1 MKVHGL
7 ILAPAIALLAICPP
21 AGAQDTLDG
30 LGHVQGYTGV
40 EFDTRAE
47 RYDILVD
54 ASQPEDPA
62 IGRYRTIHAAYE
74 AAPPGIPGR
83 PTIIG
88 LMPDVYQLNGTEAD
102 TGLHITKSDITLIGL
117 TQDRRSVVLADNR
130 GNRQGASNNGF
141 SMMVDAD
148 GFSAINL
155 TILNHCNLDYDYP
168 GDPSKDLAR
177 RSDVITQAVALQ
189 ARGDRHV
196 YSHVAFL
203 SRLDTLF
210 NMTERSYF
218 THSYLEGTDDYLGAP
233 GASVWEDS
241 EINFIEGGGIL
252 FAGGTTFIRTRFR
265 ATRPMQ
271 FYKVP
276 VAPVALIESI
286 LPDVPIAWFG
296 WRAPST
302 TSEYSLTWR
311 TKTESGQ
318 PVTIID
324 STVGEPRRTISR
336 ELTDEQARAFHPWNV
351 LRWTAAGVDDGWDPA
366 NARAGYK
373 GAEPLPFRL
382 QLTGGA
388 TRMRT
393 GEQPATISARV
404 FPSGSTRHIRWNAA
418 SPLVSLSADEGES
431 VTVTAAN
438 HTDRTQIVPIEVR
451 TDNGFTSRALVT
463 VDPAYRPAP
472 VLAGAPVIEAD
483 GPHRMRLEYT
493 LGALDGRTDQSLV
506 RWLACADATCARPEV
521 VAVSRGDVP
530 LRDLDVSPSLA
541 GRYIMAAVEPKH
553 DLSRPGPAHRSA
565 VIRAVPAEQADTA
578 SADFRSLPDSSV
590 AGRWEGDWRL
600 TGAWS
605 SEAPLD
611 DGSWGLRVGRED
623 STLLYVGRPSAG
635 DMDVSVVLD
644 TDKLEGQG
652 FSIPG
657 SPQDDGRPRA
667 DILFKYDPATRRGYA
682 LRFWRSTR
690 SATAVVFQLYRITD
704 GQGTPLGPEDQ
715 LTGVLK
721 PRTTIRISVRGND
734 VTVSGTNTADAETL
748 NLAGTIDPN
757 GYGGAGFY
765 WTASGFGGSAV
776 LRTFEVDYLPDP
788 STR

>member
-1 MKVHGL
+1 MKTDGL
-7 ILAPAIALLAICPP
+7 LPAMALALLAIGSP
-21 AGAQDTLDG
+21 AGAQDTLAE
-30 LGHVQGYTGV
+30 LGHVHGYSGV
-40 EFDTRAE
+40 EFDTRAA

-54 ASQPEDPA
+54 ASRPEDPA
-62 IGRYRTIHAAYE
+62 HGRYRTIHAAYE
-74 AAPPGIPGR
+74 AAPPGMPGR
-83 PTIIG
+83 PTVIA
-88 LMPDVYQLNGTEAD
+88 LMPDVYQLNGTETE
-102 TGLHITKSDITLIGL
+102 TGLHITKADITLMGL

-130 GNRQGASNNGF
+130 GNRQGANNNGF

-168 GDPSKDLAR
+168 GDPSKDLSK

-218 THSYLEGTDDYLGAP
+218 THAYLEGTDDYLGAP

-265 ATRPMQ
+265 ATLPMQ

-296 WRAPST
+296 WRAPE
-302 TSEYSLTWR
+302 TSSEHSLTWR
-311 TKTESGQ
+311 TRTESGQ

-324 STVGEPRRTISR
+324 SIVGEPRRTISR
-336 ELTDEQARAFHPWNV
+336 ELTDDQARAFQPWNV
-351 LRWTAAGVDDGWDPA
+351 LRWTAEGVDDGWDPA
-366 NARAGYK
+366 DARAGYE
-373 GAEPLPFRL
+373 GDGPLPFRL
-382 QLTGGA
+382 QLTKGA
-388 TRMRT
+388 IRLRT
-393 GEQPATISARV
+393 GEQAAAITAKVYP
-404 FPSGSTRHIRWNAA
+404 PGSTRRLRWQAP
-418 SPLVSLSADEGES
+418 SPLVSLSAAEGES

-451 TDNGFTSRALVT
+451 TDNDFVSRAVVT
-463 VDPAYRPAP
+463 VDPAYRPTP
-472 VLAGAPVIEAD
+472 LLTGAPVIVAE
-483 GPHRMRLEYT
+483 GPRQMRVEYT
-493 LGALDGRTDQSLV
+493 LDGLDGRTDQSPV
-506 RWLACADATCARPEV
+506 SWSTCADAACTRSEV

-530 LRDLDVSPSLA
+530 LRTLAVSPNLA
-541 GRYIMAAVEPKH
+541 GRYIMAAVEPRH
-553 DLSRPGPAHRSA
+553 DLSRPGPAHSTAA
-565 VIRAVPAEQADTA
+565 VRLPAAAPADSA

-590 AGRWEGDWRL
+590 AARWEGDWRL

-611 DGSWGLRVGRED
+611 DQGWGLRVGKED

-667 DILFKYDPATRRGYA
+667 DILFKYDPETRTGYA
-682 LRFWRSTR
+682 LRFWRSIR
-690 SATAVVFQLYRITD
+690 SATAVVFQLYRIAD
-704 GQGTPLGPEDQ
+704 GHGTPLSAEDQ

-721 PRTTIRISVRGND
+721 PQTAIRISVRGDN
-734 VTVSGTNTADAETL
+734 VTVSGANTTDAGTL
-748 NLAGTIDPN
+748 SLSGTIDPN

-765 WTASGFGGSAV
+765 WTASGFGGSVV
-776 LRTFEVDYLPDP
+776 LRHFEVIY
-788 STR
+788 

>member
-1 MKVHGL
+1 MNASAL
-7 ILAPAIALLAICPP
+7 LLAPVLALLAVCSP
-21 AGAQDTLDG
+21 AGAQDTLAG
-30 LGHVQGYTGV
+30 LGHVQGYTGID
-40 EFDTRAE
+40 FDTRAE

-54 ASQPEDPA
+54 ASRPEDPA
-62 IGRYRTIHAAYE
+62 SGRYRTIHAAYA
-74 AAPPGIPGR
+74 AAPAGMPGR

-102 TGLHITKSDITLIGL
+102 TGLHITKPDITLLGL

-155 TILNHCNLDYDYP
+155 TILNHCNLDYEYP
-168 GDPSKDLAR
+168 GDSSKNLAR

-265 ATRPMQ
+265 ATRTMQ

-296 WRAPST
+296 WRAPET
-302 TSEYSLTWR
+302 TSEHSLTWH
-311 TKTESGQ
+311 TKTGAGQ
-318 PVTIID
+318 PVTIVD
-324 STVGEPRRTISR
+324 SIVGEPRHTIAR
-336 ELTDEQARAFHPWNV
+336 ELTDGQAQAFHPWNL
-351 LRWTAAGVDDGWDPA
+351 LRWTAEGVDDGWDPA
-366 NARAGYK
+366 AARASYQ
-373 GAEPLPFRL
+373 GAGPLPFRL
-382 QLTGGA
+382 QLTEGA
-388 TRMRT
+388 IRLRT
-393 GEQPATISARV
+393 GEAPAEISARV
-404 FPSGSTRHIRWNAA
+404 SPPGSTRHIRWNTA
-418 SPLVSLSADEGES
+418 SPLVTLSAAEGDS
-431 VTVTAAN
+431 VVVTAAN
-438 HTDRTQIVPIEVR
+438 HTDDTQVVPIEVR
-451 TDNGFTSRALVT
+451 TDNGFVSRAFVT

-472 VLAGAPVIEAD
+472 VLAGAPVIRPD
-483 GPHRMRLEYT
+483 GPQRMRLDYT
-493 LGALDGRTDQSLV
+493 LGGLDGRTDRSPV
-506 RWLACADATCARPEV
+506 TWLACADATCTRPEV

-530 LRDLDVSPSLA
+530 LQELAISPGLA
-541 GRYIMAAVEPKH
+541 GRYIMATVAPRH
-553 DLSRPGPAHRSA
+553 DLSRPGPAQRSA
-565 VIRAVPAEQADTA
+565 AVRTVSAEEAAIA

-611 DGSWGLRVGRED
+611 DRSWGLRVGRED

-657 SPQDDGRPRA
+657 APQDDGRPRA
-667 DILFKYDPATRRGYA
+667 DILFKYDPATRSGYA

-721 PRTTIRISVRGND
+721 PQTTIRISVRGGD
-734 VTVSGTNTADAETL
+734 VTVSGTNTADTETL
-748 NLAGTIDPN
+748 NLTGTIDPN

-776 LRTFEVDYLPDP
+776 LRAFEVDYRPDP